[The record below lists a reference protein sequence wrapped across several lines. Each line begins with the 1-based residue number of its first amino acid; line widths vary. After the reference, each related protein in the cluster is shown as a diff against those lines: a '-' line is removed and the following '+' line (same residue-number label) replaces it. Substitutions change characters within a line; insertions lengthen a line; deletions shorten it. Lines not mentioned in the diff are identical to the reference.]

1 MFDTMT
7 ITKLV
12 GGVCGA
18 LLVFLFGAWASQV
31 VYGLGEAGKGEA
43 TLAYSVEG
51 ADTATQTAATDPAA
65 GAEPDFATVFASADA
80 TAGEAVFGKCKS
92 CHKVDGSNGTGP
104 HLNGVV
110 GRNHGS
116 VEGFKYS
123 DAMAA
128 LKSEVWTPE
137 LMYAFLQ
144 NPKGVVVGTKM
155 AFAGLSKPA
164 DRANVIA
171 YLATLK

>member
-12 GGVCGA
+12 GGLCGA
-18 LLVFLFGAWASQV
+18 LLIFLFGAWASQA
-31 VYGLGEAGKGEA
+31 VYGLGEGSKHEMA
-43 TLAYSVEG
+43 LAYSVEG
-51 ADTATQTAATDPAA
+51 AETEVAAAEATAE
-65 GAEPDFATVFASADA
+65 AEPDFATVFAAADA

-110 GRNHGS
+110 GRNHGV

-128 LKSEVWTPE
+128 LKDEVWTPE
-137 LMYAFLQ
+137 VMYAFLQ
-144 NPKGVVVGTKM
+144 NPKGAVAGTKM